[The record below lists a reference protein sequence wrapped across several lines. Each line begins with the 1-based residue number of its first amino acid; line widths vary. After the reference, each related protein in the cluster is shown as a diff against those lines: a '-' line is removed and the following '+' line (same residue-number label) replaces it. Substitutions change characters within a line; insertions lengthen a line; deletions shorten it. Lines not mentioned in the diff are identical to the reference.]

1 MPDLA
6 QASGGTQDYVG
17 DPRNDFVLISVN
29 GALTPRAEA
38 KVSVFDSGFVL
49 GDGVWEGLR
58 LVDGR
63 IAFLSRH
70 LDRLW
75 DGAKMLKIDIGLSR
89 AALTRRL
96 FDVIDANGM
105 TDGVHIRLMVTRGV
119 KRSPYQD
126 PRLTI
131 GAATIVII
139 PEWKQP
145 RPEMF
150 ARGLNLF
157 TVHIR
162 RTGPAE
168 QDQKLNSHSKLNC
181 ILACIQAMEAGA
193 DEALMLDDRGFV
205 ATCNSTHFFIVR
217 KGEVWTSAGGY
228 CLGGIT
234 RGAVLRAARRE
245 GIPAFE
251 KDFSLF
257 DVYGA
262 DEAFTT
268 GTFAGLTPVVRVDG
282 RAIDTASRDA
292 RRRLRPGDAPPRA
305 AVKALEAE
313 EAEGRTRM
321 TGDSFVRIA
330 MWSGPRNI
338 STAMMRSFGARTDCA
353 VTDEPFYAAYLVA
366 TGLIHPMRDEV
377 IASQPT
383 DWREVADALVGPA
396 PDGKPIWYQ
405 KHMTHHMLPQFGREW
420 SDRFVNA
427 FLIRAPDA
435 VLASYSHK
443 RGRFHPRRDRPA
455 RRRRNCSI
463 VPPTGSAA
471 RRRWSRARTCL
482 PIRAAC

>member
-1 MPDLA
+1 MLADLTTTGIMPDHAPLSA
-6 QASGGTQDYVG
+6 GTQDYVG
-17 DPRNDFVLISVN
+17 DPRNDTVLISVN
-29 GALTPRAEA
+29 GTLLPRASA
-38 KVSVFDSGFVL
+38 TVSVFDAGFVL

-58 LVDGR
+58 LVHGR
-63 IAFLSRH
+63 LAFLDRH

-75 DGAKMLKIDIGLSR
+75 DGAKMLRIDIGLSR
-89 AALTRRL
+89 EALKVRL

-126 PRLTI
+126 PRLTM

-139 PEWKQP
+139 PEWKRP

-150 ARGLNLF
+150 ARGVTLF

-217 KGEVWTSAGGY
+217 KGEIWTSGGGY

-234 RGAVLRAARRE
+234 RDAVLRAARRL

-268 GTFAGLTPVVRVDG
+268 GTFAGLVPVASVDG
-282 RAIDTASRDA
+282 RPIGDFPADVQDRSGPLTC
-292 RRRLRPGDAPPRA
+292 RLRA

-313 EAEGRTRM
+313 EAEGR
-321 TGDSFVRIA
+321 D
-330 MWSGPRNI
+330 P
-338 STAMMRSFGARTDCA
+338 
-353 VTDEPFYAAYLVA
+353 
-366 TGLIHPMRDEV
+366 
-377 IASQPT
+377 
-383 DWREVADALVGPA
+383 
-396 PDGKPIWYQ
+396 
-405 KHMTHHMLPQFGREW
+405 
-420 SDRFVNA
+420 
-427 FLIRAPDA
+427 
-435 VLASYSHK
+435 
-443 RGRFHPRRDRPA
+443 
-455 RRRRNCSI
+455 
-463 VPPTGSAA
+463 
-471 RRRWSRARTCL
+471 
-482 PIRAAC
+482 

>member
-1 MPDLA
+1 
-6 QASGGTQDYVG
+6 
-17 DPRNDFVLISVN
+17 
-29 GALTPRAEA
+29 
-38 KVSVFDSGFVL
+38 
-49 GDGVWEGLR
+49 
-58 LVDGR
+58 
-63 IAFLSRH
+63 
-70 LDRLW
+70 
-75 DGAKMLKIDIGLSR
+75 
-89 AALTRRL
+89 
-96 FDVIDANGM
+96 M

-126 PRLTI
+126 PRLTV
-131 GAATIVII
+131 GPPTIVII

-181 ILACIQAMEAGA
+181 VLACIQAMEAGA

-268 GTFAGLTPVVRVDG
+268 GHFRRPDPGGPGRRTRDRRGARSPVD
-282 RAIDTASRDA
+282 ASGPMT
-292 RRRLRPGDAPPRA
+292 RRLRAPY
-305 AVKALEAE
+305 KALEAE
-313 EAEGRTRM
+313 EAEGGR
-321 TGDSFVRIA
+321 
-330 MWSGPRNI
+330 
-338 STAMMRSFGARTDCA
+338 
-353 VTDEPFYAAYLVA
+353 A
-366 TGLIHPMRDEV
+366 T
-377 IASQPT
+377 
-383 DWREVADALVGPA
+383 
-396 PDGKPIWYQ
+396 
-405 KHMTHHMLPQFGREW
+405 
-420 SDRFVNA
+420 
-427 FLIRAPDA
+427 
-435 VLASYSHK
+435 
-443 RGRFHPRRDRPA
+443 
-455 RRRRNCSI
+455 
-463 VPPTGSAA
+463 
-471 RRRWSRARTCL
+471 
-482 PIRAAC
+482 

>member
-6 QASGGTQDYVG
+6 QASGGTQDHVG
-17 DPRNDFVLISVN
+17 DPRNDFVLISIN

-63 IAFLSRH
+63 ISFLSRH

-75 DGAKMLKIDIGLSR
+75 DGAKMLGIDIGLSR

-96 FDVIDANGM
+96 FDILDANAM

-119 KRSPYQD
+119 RRSPYQD
-126 PRLTI
+126 PRLAV
-131 GAATIVII
+131 GAATIVIV
-139 PEWKQP
+139 PEWRLP

-217 KGEVWTSAGGY
+217 KGELWTSAGGY

-245 GIPAFE
+245 GIPAYE
-251 KDFSLF
+251 KDFSLYE
-257 DVYGA
+257 VYSA

-282 RAIDTASRDA
+282 RTMGSGDRTPDDASGPMT
-292 RRRLRPGDAPPRA
+292 RRLR
-305 AVKALEAE
+305 AVVKSLEAE
-313 EAEGRTRM
+313 EAEGRT
-321 TGDSFVRIA
+321 
-330 MWSGPRNI
+330 P
-338 STAMMRSFGARTDCA
+338 
-353 VTDEPFYAAYLVA
+353 
-366 TGLIHPMRDEV
+366 
-377 IASQPT
+377 
-383 DWREVADALVGPA
+383 
-396 PDGKPIWYQ
+396 
-405 KHMTHHMLPQFGREW
+405 
-420 SDRFVNA
+420 
-427 FLIRAPDA
+427 
-435 VLASYSHK
+435 
-443 RGRFHPRRDRPA
+443 
-455 RRRRNCSI
+455 
-463 VPPTGSAA
+463 
-471 RRRWSRARTCL
+471 
-482 PIRAAC
+482 